1 MNQMQTPTSAATNG
15 QKRKAA
21 DRDVA
26 MQVSL
31 LQQAIGRHQ
40 EELAAFLPRSGYDSD
55 VALRPGEYLLYSD
68 QAMLARL
75 EGAKKGSEK
84 SLETEIKRARQV
96 GALRRMVKAPS
107 SADLARL
114 AQDHPNFEPVIELM
128 RQRASLARVTPGR
141 VYTLPP
147 ILLAGGA
154 GVGKT
159 AFAEAIARSLGLP
172 VRRVDM
178 ASNTASFVLSGSH
191 SSWAS
196 ARPGAVWALL
206 HGSASSGVML
216 VDEIDKAADSNHPP
230 LGPLYKLLEPS
241 SAKTFMDEFV
251 EVEIDA
257 SHLCWVATCNDPDR
271 IEPALRSRYRE
282 FVIEAPTKAQM
293 VAITQS
299 VYRERRRNAP
309 WGSVFPEQLAT
320 DVTEAMSVCTPRELA
335 ALIEAAAAHAAS
347 FNRTS
352 ILAEDVEAA
361 RTVNNRQGRQLRR
374 LGFI

>member
-1 MNQMQTPTSAATNG
+1 MSEMQTPTSAAASR

-21 DRDVA
+21 DRDMA

-31 LQQAIGRHQ
+31 LKQAIGRYQ
-40 EELAAFLPRSGYDSD
+40 SELTEFLPRSDNNCD
-55 VALRPGEYLLYSD
+55 AALRPGEYLLYSD

-75 EGAKKGSEK
+75 EGAKNGSEK
-84 SLETEIKRARQV
+84 SLEAEIKKARQV
-96 GALRRMVKAPS
+96 GAVRRMVKAPS
-107 SADLARL
+107 TADLAALSR
-114 AQDHPNFEPVIELM
+114 DHPNFEPVIELM

-147 ILLAGGA
+147 ILLAGDA

-191 SSWAS
+191 SSWSS

-206 HGSASSGVML
+206 HASASSGVML

-241 SAKTFMDEFV
+241 SAKSFMDEFI

-257 SHLCWVATCNDPDR
+257 SQLCWVATCNDPDR
-271 IEPALRSRYRE
+271 IEPALRSRFRE

-293 VAITQS
+293 AAITRS
-299 VYRERRRNAP
+299 VYRERRTNAP
-309 WGSVFPEQLAT
+309 WGSVFPEQLAHE
-320 DVTEAMSVCTPRELA
+320 VTEAMSVCTPRELA
-335 ALIEAAAAHAAS
+335 ALIEAAAAHAANN
-347 FNRTS
+347 NRTS
-352 ILAEDVEAA
+352 ILADDVEAA
-361 RTVNNRQGRQLRR
+361 RAFNNRQGRQVRR
-374 LGFI
+374 LGFL

>member
-1 MNQMQTPTSAATNG
+1 MSEMQTPTSAATNR
-15 QKRKAA
+15 QKRMAA
-21 DRDVA
+21 DRDMA
-26 MQVSL
+26 MQVSFL
-31 LQQAIGRHQ
+31 KQAIGRYQ
-40 EELAAFLPRSGYDSD
+40 CELAEFLPRSNDASE
-55 VALRPGEYLLYSD
+55 VALRPGEYMLYSD

-84 SLETEIKRARQV
+84 SLETDIKKARKIGGV
-96 GALRRMVKAPS
+96 RRMVKAPS
-107 SADLARL
+107 SADLATL
-114 AQDHPNFEPVIELM
+114 SQDHPNFEPVIELM
-128 RQRASLARVTPGR
+128 RQRASLAQITPGR

-147 ILLAGGA
+147 ILLAGDA

-159 AFAEAIARSLGLP
+159 AFAEAVARSLGLP

-178 ASNTASFVLSGSH
+178 ASSTASFVLSGSH

-241 SAKTFMDEFV
+241 TAKTFMDEFV

-271 IEPALRSRYRE
+271 IEPALRSRFRE

-293 VAITQS
+293 AAITRS
-299 VYRERRRNAP
+299 VYCERRTNAP
-309 WGSVFPEQLAT
+309 WGSVFPEQLAHE
-320 DVTEAMSVCTPRELA
+320 VTEAMSGCTPRELS

-347 FNRTS
+347 CNRTAIS
-352 ILAEDVEAA
+352 ADDVEAA
-361 RTVNNRQGRQLRR
+361 RVDNNRRSRQARR
-374 LGFI
+374 LGFL

>member
-1 MNQMQTPTSAATNG
+1 MSAM
-15 QKRKAA
+15 KALDSMAAGAAKVKGA
-21 DRDVA
+21 DKDSA
-26 MQVSL
+26 LQVTL
-31 LQQAIGRHQ
+31 LRQAIKRYDQ
-40 EELAAFLPRSGYDSD
+40 ELAEFLPRSDDDSD
-55 VALRPGEYLLYSD
+55 VTLRSGEYLLYKD

-84 SLETEIKRARQV
+84 SLETEIKKTRQV
-96 GALRRMVKAPS
+96 GAVRRMVKAPS
-107 SADLARL
+107 SADLATLSR
-114 AQDHPNFEPVIELM
+114 DHPNFEPVIELM

-147 ILLAGGA
+147 ILLAGDA

-257 SHLCWVATCNDPDR
+257 SQLCWVATCNDPGR
-271 IEPALRSRYRE
+271 IEPALRSRFRE
-282 FVIEAPTKAQM
+282 FVIEAPTEAQM

-299 VYRERRRNAP
+299 VYRERRMNAP
-309 WGSVFPEQLAT
+309 WGPVFPEQLGHGVA
-320 DVTEAMSVCTPRELA
+320 EAMSVCTPRELA

-347 FNRTS
+347 CNRTS

-361 RTVNNRQGRQLRR
+361 RTINNRQGRQVRR